1 MDETAKNGIHRTF
14 QASRNHYS
22 VRSRGQ
28 DGDPTS
34 FSTDINDYG
43 LGRHMSSMDIPHKS
57 ASPENDAPR
66 PDCISDEDV
75 GASCQPN
82 FKDGDEYV
90 GPPIHSKPHIF
101 NPEREDCKIHVRGI
115 DSLWDSK
122 NETNERANIRKK
134 QTGIRDES
142 ENDANI
148 VFKCPNQRR
157 IRELQSTLGQL
168 LRIGTLE
175 GSAWTEKTPKTP
187 CCLVFPDDQSEK
199 KYENSSLYY
208 VSAGN
213 ELNESSCNNPLIVVE
228 KIMSESDS
236 FRVATSLHLKLQSES
251 PQDDVIRYVKEDL
264 TCYIKEIK
272 RYGFDHIIIIGER
285 YCGMLFLDCYGR
297 VFDLDSMM
305 NVLWFLGNYF
315 EIMSKES
322 ETGRVAWDVL
332 DDGTIFEIDK
342 LYTLQIDNYVLRY
355 FAHNN
360 LPYSNVF

>member
-1 MDETAKNGIHRTF
+1 MDETAKNGIHQTF

-22 VRSRGQ
+22 VQSQGQ

-34 FSTDINDYG
+34 LETDINDYG
-43 LGRHMSSMDIPHKS
+43 LGHHISSMDIPHKL
-57 ASPENDAPR
+57 ASLENDAPR
-66 PDCISDEDV
+66 PDCISDEGV
-75 GASCQPN
+75 GASCRQN

-90 GPPIHSKPHIF
+90 GLPIHSKPHIF
-101 NPEREDCKIHVRGI
+101 NLEREDCKIHVQGI

-122 NETNERANIRKK
+122 NETNERANIQKK
-134 QTGIRDES
+134 QTDIRDES
-142 ENDANI
+142 ENDANF
-148 VFKCPNQRR
+148 VFKCLNQQR
-157 IRELQSTLGQL
+157 IQELQSTLGQL

-175 GSAWTEKTPKTP
+175 GSAWTEKTMQMP

-213 ELNESSCNNPLIVVE
+213 GLNESLCNNPLIVVE

-297 VFDLDSMM
+297 VFDLDSMT

-315 EIMSKES
+315 EIMPNES
-322 ETGRVAWDVL
+322 EAGRVAWDVL

-342 LYTLQIDNYVLRY
+342 LESVILQSR
-355 FAHNN
+355 
-360 LPYSNVF
+360 